1 MLLKLLLGVY
11 RGQRSS
17 PAAEFV
23 DRRSKDSSP
32 ILVCSHGGTLAGMP
46 SISTVLFWLIGSIIA
61 GYLILSELLDVVGRL
76 DLIEQKWP
84 RVGRLLNNRPVRLAL
99 ILFLLVAVWKDLS
112 ERNEEFKP
120 SPLVVNIPG
129 PAAPK
134 LDGYEKI
141 IGGLQQEMTPSR
153 SRRPQSRQFN
163 GSNPTAQTQRNLPT
177 APKISLA
184 DSGPFKR
191 VKLA

>member
-17 PAAEFV
+17 PAGEFA

-141 IGGLQQEMTPSR
+141 IGGLQQEIDTLKKQKAPVTPVQR
-153 SRRPQSRQFN
+153 VEPN
-163 GSNPTAQTQRNLPT
+163 GPNSAQ
-177 APKISLA
+177 LA
-184 DSGPFKR
+184 DSAKDIARRFR
-191 VKLA
+191 TLQES